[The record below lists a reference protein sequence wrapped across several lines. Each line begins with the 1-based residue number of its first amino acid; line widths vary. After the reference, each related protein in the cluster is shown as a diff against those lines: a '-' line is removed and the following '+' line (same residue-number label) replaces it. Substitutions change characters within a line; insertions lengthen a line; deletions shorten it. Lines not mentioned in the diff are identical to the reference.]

1 MKQVMDTLIRLQQID
16 NELNRYLIQRDELS
30 DKLAQLQ
37 DLVARM
43 EKSLEEKRG
52 KLGEVEHWYKD
63 QVEAIRKDSERISKL
78 KGSLGAVTK
87 TKEYLLRQREIETL
101 RKAKQAKEDELK
113 KAEEAIEDFRQTI
126 QEEEKR
132 QDALRRET
140 EEEGGEGWKQI
151 KAIETLIAE
160 INERRGTVIPELS
173 KPIYNKYKR
182 ISKRREGLAVVP
194 VIDGSCSGC
203 QRHIRPQQYN
213 ILLRGE
219 TLEHCPSCT
228 RVVYIPADQ
237 AEAELN
243 GEVDEFEAEN

>member
-1 MKQVMDTLIRLQQID
+1 MDTLIRLQQID
-16 NELNRYLIQRDELS
+16 NELHRYQVQRDDLAG
-30 DKLAQLQ
+30 KLGQLQ
-37 DLVARM
+37 ELVARM

-52 KLGEVEHWYKD
+52 KLGEVETWYKD
-63 QVEAIRKDSERISKL
+63 QVEAIRSDAERIAKL

-126 QEEEKR
+126 QEEETR
-132 QDALRRET
+132 QDALRKET
-140 EEEGGEGWKQI
+140 EEEGGEGWMQV
-151 KAIETLIAE
+151 KAIETRLAE
-160 INERRGTVIPELS
+160 INKRREGVFPELP

-219 TLEHCPSCT
+219 SLEHCPSCT

-243 GEVDEFEAEN
+243 GEVETEAEA

>member
-1 MKQVMDTLIRLQQID
+1 MIRLQQID
-16 NELNRYLIQRDELS
+16 NELHRYQVQRDELAG
-30 DKLAQLQ
+30 KLGQLQ
-37 DLVARM
+37 ELVARM
-43 EKSLEEKRG
+43 ENSLDEKRG
-52 KLGEVEHWYKD
+52 KLGEVEAWYKD

-101 RKAKQAKEDELK
+101 RKAKQAKEDELG

-132 QDALRRET
+132 QDALRGET
-140 EEEGGEGWKQI
+140 EEEGGEGWKQV
-151 KAIETLIAE
+151 KAIEALLSE
-160 INERRGTVIPELS
+160 IHERREAVIPELP
-173 KPIYNKYKR
+173 KQIYNKYKR

-194 VIDGSCSGC
+194 VLDGSCSGC

-213 ILLRGE
+213 ILLRAE

-228 RVVYIPADQ
+228 RVVYIPPDL

-243 GEVDEFEAEN
+243 GETEEVEAEA

>member
-1 MKQVMDTLIRLQQID
+1 MKETMDTLIRLQQID
-16 NELNRYLIQRDELS
+16 NELHRYQVQRDDLS
-30 DKLAQLQ
+30 GKLAQLQ

-43 EKSLEEKRG
+43 ERSLDEKRG
-52 KLGEVEHWYKD
+52 KLGEVEAWYKD
-63 QVEAIRKDSERISKL
+63 QVELIRLDSERIAKL

-126 QEEEKR
+126 QDEEKR
-132 QDALRRET
+132 QEALRNET
-140 EEEGGEGWKQI
+140 EEEGGEGWKQVQ
-151 KAIETLIAE
+151 AIQARIGE
-160 INERRGTVIPELS
+160 ITVRREEVTPELP
-173 KPIYNKYKR
+173 KQIYNKYKR

-194 VIDGSCSGC
+194 VIDGCCSGC

-228 RVVYIPADQ
+228 RVVYIPADL
-237 AEAELN
+237 AEAELS
-243 GEVDEFEAEN
+243 GEGAEIEVEA